1 MEIAFGGVSPQLH
14 PDVFVAPGAIVLG
27 RVKAGSGC
35 SFWFNAVIRGDND
48 NIIIGRR
55 TNVQDNCVLHV
66 DSGVPIRIGDDC
78 VVGHGAV
85 LHGCILG
92 NRVLIGIG
100 ARVLNK
106 VVIEDDVIVAAG
118 ALVPEGVKLESGFLY
133 MGTPARQVRPLRP
146 DEKDRIRIGAQTYV
160 QKAAIYR
167 VQLRG

>member
-14 PDVFVAPGAIVLG
+14 PDVFVAPGAVVLG

-35 SFWFNAVIRGDND
+35 SFWFNAVLRGDND
-48 NIIIGRR
+48 NIIIGHRS
-55 TNVQDNCVLHV
+55 NIQDNCVLHV
-66 DSGVPIRIGDDC
+66 DAGVPIRIGDDC
-78 VVGHGAV
+78 VVGHCAV
-85 LHGCILG
+85 LHGCTLG

-118 ALVPEGVKLESGFLY
+118 AVVPEGVKLQSGYLY
-133 MGTPARQVRPLRP
+133 MGVPARQVRPLRAH
-146 DEKDRIRIGAQTYV
+146 EKERIRLGAEQYV